1 MSKSRNI
8 ADLGSNDVLATT
20 ATGVDVTGT
29 VSADGLT
36 VDGDGTFGLGGTDA
50 ENTTLVI
57 NATGSTNYGGVIQ
70 GKKNGSNTYLTGDL
84 SGMIGSGTGYATW
97 VYGNNPFNVYT
108 NSDKRL
114 SIAGNGDIQFYEDT
128 GTTPKLTW
136 SSSEEQLQITSAN
149 TGAGGW
155 TENVYLKAPQ
165 YPSLRFWETTGGKV
179 ASIGN
184 NGDGSMVLSVNGTTG
199 SVGTNAMLIDPS
211 GNVGIG
217 TSSPSAPLTVTGNT
231 VIGSASNTSRGGGFT
246 RSLFKMGTNQTY
258 VDIQAEDTTK
268 SAGVLFSDGSSGAY
282 GSLMYDHSSDSMIT
296 YTNASERARIDSSGN
311 LLVGRTELHNFGAQN
326 SSGIDINGQADYMA
340 VACAGVPFYAK
351 RISTDGDLAQ
361 FWKDTAKVG
370 SIGVYDGQY
379 LAIGNNT
386 SGLSFID
393 AGSPHSIRPHNVT
406 TNSPADDLLNL
417 GSSTARFKDLY
428 LSGGVNASRLMLT
441 SQYSAAI
448 SVTSSFYTSPQTLIP
463 TNTLPGGT
471 YLITLETA
479 IGAPVYYLQTA
490 FLMQT
495 AVTNGSGNNGVAIKM
510 LSSAHTTSN
519 AHWEI
524 QSLAGASSV
533 QSGLSGQII
542 FTGGS
547 GTGTVTVKAKRLS

>member
-311 LLVGRTELHNFGAQN
+311 LLVGTTSARGEGVVSKKGINYRSSNN
-326 SSGIDINGQADYMA
+326 SINGVQTYTRTYVSDQNNWRTILTRGTNTQGIAEVTVYTS
-340 VACAGVPFYAK
+340 YATPAS
-351 RISTDGDLAQ
+351 I
-361 FWKDTAKVG
+361 G
-370 SIGVYDGQY
+370 SITRVLVLPNQTYTVISQE
-379 LAIGNNT
+379 
-386 SGLSFID
+386 
-393 AGSPHSIRPHNVT
+393 
-406 TNSPADDLLNL
+406 
-417 GSSTARFKDLY
+417 GSSTNGYSSMEFQWVGDDFQVRTVAQY
-428 LSGGVNASRLMLT
+428 LSYTCLVLLSDSGANLWP
-441 SQYSAAI
+441 SQS
-448 SVTSSFYTSPQTLIP
+448 
-463 TNTLPGGT
+463 
-471 YLITLETA
+471 
-479 IGAPVYYLQTA
+479 
-490 FLMQT
+490 
-495 AVTNGSGNNGVAIKM
+495 
-510 LSSAHTTSN
+510 
-519 AHWEI
+519 
-524 QSLAGASSV
+524 
-533 QSGLSGQII
+533 
-542 FTGGS
+542 
-547 GTGTVTVKAKRLS
+547 